1 MCVEGEE
8 RTKRRERNIGSGEE
22 KEKKEM
28 KGRSD
33 AVKERKRELERMG
46 RRKRR
51 GQVERK
57 LIKKNEKTTNSW

>member
-1 MCVEGEE
+1 
-8 RTKRRERNIGSGEE
+8 
-22 KEKKEM
+22 M

-57 LIKKNEKTTNSW
+57 LIKKNEETTNSW